1 MADIDHNKALIN
13 RFYIAFQEKNAAAM
27 NACYAQDATFEDP
40 AFGKLNGDQARA
52 MWAMLVERG
61 GKELAVT
68 HKITDVSKTYVSAT
82 WEAIY
87 PFSQTLRMVHNKI
100 SAEFV
105 IENGLII
112 SHKDHFNMW
121 KWSSMALGLPGMLLG
136 WSRFMKGKIREKALN
151 SLSKYQ
157 KSNT

>member
-105 IENGLII
+105 IENGLKEPGLRMEDAAGKNGVD
-112 SHKDHFNMW
+112 HKQCHKKQSF
-121 KWSSMALGLPGMLLG
+121 
-136 WSRFMKGKIREKALN
+136 
-151 SLSKYQ
+151 Q
-157 KSNT
+157 